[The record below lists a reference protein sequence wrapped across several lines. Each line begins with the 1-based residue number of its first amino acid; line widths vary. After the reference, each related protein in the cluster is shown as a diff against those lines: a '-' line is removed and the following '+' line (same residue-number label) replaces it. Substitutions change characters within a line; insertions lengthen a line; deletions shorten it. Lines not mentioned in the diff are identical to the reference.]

1 MAKQPNLARTSPRIL
16 IMAGGTGGHIFPAK
30 AVAMALL
37 EQGWQVHW
45 LGSKDRMEAQ
55 LVPQFGLPFH
65 SIDISGL
72 RGKSKLSL
80 LTAPWMLIKSL
91 WQARRIISTVQPDL
105 VLGFG
110 GYASGPGGLAA
121 WLSQVPLLI
130 HEQNAVAG
138 STNKLLA
145 KLARHVL
152 VAFPSAFAALPKQQ
166 LVGNP
171 VRAEL
176 INVAGQRESS
186 QPISRAPDSSV
197 NPGLNILVIGGSL
210 GAKALNE
217 QLPPIFAAAA
227 TSGQINVQHQ
237 TGTALLR
244 NTQERY
250 AALTQ
255 PGLSVTVTAF
265 IDDMAA
271 AYGWADVVICRA
283 GASTVSE
290 VASAG
295 VAAIFVPLPN
305 AIDDHQTA
313 NANWLS
319 QQQAALVLTQTELTA
334 SNLLPLLQQ
343 WLTDKKP
350 LQQLARTAK
359 ACALDNATE
368 QVVQFCQQVVA
379 QAETG
384 TVI

>member
-1 MAKQPNLARTSPRIL
+1 MTKPMKSPRIL

-37 EQGWQVHW
+37 AQGWQVHW
-45 LGSKDRMEAQ
+45 LGSQDRMEAQ
-55 LVPQFGLPFH
+55 LVPKFGLPFH
-65 SIDISGL
+65 SIQISGL
-72 RGKSKLSL
+72 RGKSPLSL
-80 LTAPWMLIKSL
+80 LKAPWMLIKSV
-91 WQARRIISTVQPDL
+91 WQARRIINTVQPNL

-121 WLSQVPLLI
+121 WLSQVPLII

-145 KLARHVL
+145 KFARNVL

-176 INVAGQRESS
+176 INVGQQHNTSKT
-186 QPISRAPDSSV
+186 
-197 NPGLNILVIGGSL
+197 LNVLVIGGSL

-217 QLPPIFAAAA
+217 QLPVIFAAAA
-227 TSGQINVQHQ
+227 AAGQVNVQHQ
-237 TGTALLR
+237 TGTALL
-244 NTQERY
+244 TSTEQRY
-250 AALTQ
+250 NALAQ
-255 PGLSVTVTAF
+255 PGLSVDVAAF

-271 AYGWADVVICRA
+271 AYRWADVVICRA

-313 NANWLS
+313 NAHWLS
-319 QQQAALVLTQTELTA
+319 QQQAALVIKQTELTA
-334 SNLLPLLQQ
+334 ANLLPMLQQ
-343 WLTDKKP
+343 WLTDKTQ
-350 LQQLARTAK
+350 LQQLASTAK

-368 QVVQFCQQVVA
+368 QVVQFCQQAVA
-379 QAETG
+379 QPVTG
-384 TVI
+384 TTI

>member
-1 MAKQPNLARTSPRIL
+1 MTKLNKSPRIL

-37 EQGWQVHW
+37 DQGWQVDW
-45 LGSKDRMEAQ
+45 LGSHDRMEAQ
-55 LVPQFGLPFH
+55 LVPSFGIPFH
-65 SIDISGL
+65 SIQISGL
-72 RGKSKLSL
+72 RGKTKLSL
-80 LTAPWMLIKSL
+80 LKAPWMLIKSV
-91 WQARRIISTVQPDL
+91 WQSRRIIKQLQPDV

-121 WLSQVPLLI
+121 WLRGVPLLI

-145 KLARHVL
+145 KFARQVL
-152 VAFPSAFAALPKQQ
+152 VAFPTAFSALTKQR

-176 INVAGQRESS
+176 ISAGHQPNLDNVSTNEKSTNQENRS
-186 QPISRAPDSSV
+186 
-197 NPGLNILVIGGSL
+197 LHILVIGGSL

-217 QLPPIFAAAA
+217 QLPAIFSAAAKN
-227 TSGQINVQHQ
+227 GQIKVQHQ
-237 TGTALLR
+237 TGPVLLAS
-244 NTQERY
+244 TQACYSEL
-250 AALTQ
+250 AQ
-255 PGLSVTVTAF
+255 PGLSVDVAAF
-265 IDDMAA
+265 IDDMAS
-271 AYGWADVVICRA
+271 AYRWADLVICRA

-319 QQQAALVLTQTELTA
+319 QQQAALVIKQTDLTA
-334 SNLLPLLQQ
+334 ANLLPLLQE
-343 WLTDKKP
+343 WLADKAP
-350 LQQLARTAK
+350 LRKLAAAAK
-359 ACALDNATE
+359 SCALDNATE
-368 QVVQFCQQVVA
+368 QVVQFCQQVVG
-379 QAETG
+379 QPVTG
-384 TVI
+384 TKI

>member
-1 MAKQPNLARTSPRIL
+1 MAKSIATPRIL

-30 AVAMALL
+30 AVALALL
-37 EQGWQVHW
+37 ELGWQVHW
-45 LGSKDRMEAQ
+45 LGSADRMEAQ
-55 LVPQFGLPFH
+55 LVPQFGIPFH
-65 SIDISGL
+65 SITISGL

-80 LTAPWMLIKSL
+80 LIAPWMLLKSVWQSLSVIK
-91 WQARRIISTVQPDL
+91 AVQPDV

-121 WLSQVPLLI
+121 WLRKVPLII

-138 STNKLLA
+138 TTNKLLA
-145 KLARHVL
+145 KLAKQVL
-152 VAFPSAFAALPKQQ
+152 VAFPTAFPTLAKQQ

-176 INVAGQRESS
+176 IDAALTPAASKVLADNS
-186 QPISRAPDSSV
+186 
-197 NPGLNILVIGGSL
+197 LNILVIGGSL

-217 QLPPIFAAAA
+217 QLPAIFAKAAA
-227 TSGQINVQHQ
+227 FGQINVQHQ
-237 TGTALLR
+237 TGTALL
-244 NTQERY
+244 
-250 AALTQ
+250 AATANEYKALAQ
-255 PGLSVTVTAF
+255 PGLSVSVAAF

-271 AYGWADVVICRA
+271 AYRWANIVICRA

-319 QQQAALVLTQTELTA
+319 QQDAALVLKQTELTA
-334 SNLLPLLQQ
+334 ANLLPLLQQ
-343 WLTDKKP
+343 WLTDKTP
-350 LQQLARTAK
+350 LQQLASAAK
-359 ACALDNATE
+359 SCALDNAT
-368 QVVQFCQQVVA
+368 QSVVQFCQQVVA
-379 QAETG
+379 QPVTG
-384 TVI
+384 TTI